1 MLSIGST
8 NEQGMTLA
16 QNNSTGNIHS
26 TKQKG
31 SRRRSIKV
39 VQNNIF
45 KSRLKPPTK
54 VSVARSRKANG
65 INKSRRI
72 LKSPE
77 TGDSLDLESLNK
89 LPLLPFR
96 KLYSEKNIGQKLN
109 KVNRKHYSK
118 KNRHRKK
125 FWEKCF
131 KMRKQKEFQELRALR
146 DKKRKH
152 EAALR
157 IQAKFRG
164 VRDRQKAFAAKKQ
177 RQENLLK
184 LLEKAK
190 ETVLLQCFCV
200 ASRC

>member
-8 NEQGMTLA
+8 NEQGTTLA

-31 SRRRSIKV
+31 RRRSIKV

-96 KLYSEKNIGQKLN
+96 KLYSEKNIRQKLN

-118 KNRHRKK
+118 ESTQKK
-125 FWEKCF
+125 SLGKTRCESKGF
-131 KMRKQKEFQELRALR
+131 KSYARCEIKKEA
-146 DKKRKH
+146 
-152 EAALR
+152 
-157 IQAKFRG
+157 
-164 VRDRQKAFAAKKQ
+164 
-177 RQENLLK
+177 
-184 LLEKAK
+184 
-190 ETVLLQCFCV
+190 
-200 ASRC
+200 